1 MAIGENSYFN
11 SGSDNNATRRNSL
24 EYSYYSR
31 YTFTSADES
40 VSLRFEFKSGLLQ
53 IKLYTRNT
61 DTNGWMSDPS
71 EIIYLSPMKAKMLS
85 EQIIKYKEYVNTSK
99 KIDENVAFGVNG
111 GLGER
116 VSFIA
121 FHSNSHKDI
130 FITIG
135 KFDGNGTITQK
146 LTYQCPKDYN
156 YGLNWKNLFEMD
168 VEKSYYNYVELN
180 MIHQMISDFSRSM
193 SGAIG
198 YGVHDTGRYD
208 LGRILNKMDPIYDQ
222 LGIERVQYGGGN
234 RYNRTNNFLNSTGGS
249 SNEFTNTHSDK
260 TTIDDLLG

>member
-31 YTFTSADES
+31 YTFTSADDS

-53 IKLYTRNT
+53 IKLYARNT

-85 EQIIKYKEYVNTSK
+85 EQITKYKEYLNTAK

-111 GLGER
+111 GMNEK

-121 FHSNSHKDI
+121 FHSNDNKELM
-130 FITIG
+130 ITIG
-135 KFDGNGTITQK
+135 KFDGNGQIVESLLFVGRTNF
-146 LTYQCPKDYN
+146 N
-156 YGLNWKNLFEMD
+156 YALDWKNLKEMD
-168 VEKSYYNYVELN
+168 VDKCYYNNIELDVIHNCINDFANN
-180 MIHQMISDFSRSM
+180 MT
-193 SGAIG
+193 GAAA
-198 YGVHDTGRYD
+198 YAVHDLGRYD
-208 LGRILNKMDPIYDQ
+208 LGRILSKLDPIYDK
-222 LGIERVQYGGGN
+222 LGIERMQGS
-234 RYNRTNNFLNSTGGS
+234 YNRQRSTNNFLNSIGGD
-249 SNEFTNTHSDK
+249 NNNNNTHSDNMSL
-260 TTIDDLLG
+260 DDLMGM